1 MTILKKLTQMT
12 SQSQNGTATVVE
24 PETHEKKE
32 TFSFHDQ
39 GYNMSN
45 SCIGNSQILQASL
58 DALYQSFERKCKENL
73 NEQHQLKLPYITEHK
88 GRKTALLNKEE
99 ELPRLEKRIVE
110 TNDEIEELNK
120 NCRIIRTNPETIV
133 DVDTKASAKFW
144 IGLSFLI
151 PLSIYIFIFYISTSF
166 SAFFREFDPGISLFQ
181 GMFDPQALSKAYEA
195 SLLELGFVLF
205 IPFIFF
211 ALGYLI
217 HMFQEKKGI
226 ANTLKITALF
236 IITFLF
242 DAILA
247 YLIDQKLYNLN
258 KTFESEEF
266 GVSVAFQSVGFWVI
280 IFAGFVAY
288 IVWGLVFDFV
298 MKEYADRD
306 KIKTYLKEKKEEILE
321 KEKKLVKIK
330 NEILKVEE
338 VISTIKVRVSELQN
352 IIDGFILPV
361 MNYKALSIEYLQ
373 GWQKYIGSKLTGDEA
388 KRDNEL
394 LACRKVYDKH
404 ISDLDINTDTYQN
417 KLYTKTH

>member
-1 MTILKKLTQMT
+1 MTILRKLTELT
-12 SQSQNGTATVVE
+12 SKSQNGIATVSE
-24 PETHEKKE
+24 PETQEKNE
-32 TFSFHDQ
+32 APSFHDQ
-39 GYNMSN
+39 GYNMSK
-45 SCIGNSQILQASL
+45 SCVGKVQILQSSL
-58 DALYQSFERKCKENL
+58 DALYQSFERKCKQNF
-73 NEQHQLKLPYITEHK
+73 NEQHQLKQPYITEQK
-88 GRKTALLNKEE
+88 GKKTALLNKEDE
-99 ELPRLEKRIVE
+99 ISRLEKRVVQ
-110 TNDEIEELNK
+110 TNDNIEELNK
-120 NCRIIRTNPETIV
+120 DCRKIRTNPEDYV

-151 PLSIYIFIFYISTSF
+151 PLTIYIFIFYISTSF

-226 ANTLKITALF
+226 ENALKIVALF

-298 MKEYADRD
+298 MKENADRD
-306 KIKTYLKEKKEEILE
+306 KIKKFLKEKKEEIVE
-321 KEKKLVKIK
+321 KEGKLVKLK
-330 NEILKVEE
+330 DEILTVEE
-338 VISTIKVRVSELQN
+338 VISIIKVRVSELQN

-361 MNYKALSIEYLQ
+361 MNYKALSTVYLQ
-373 GWQKYIGSKLTGDEA
+373 GWQKYIGSELTGDES
-388 KRDNEL
+388 KRDDQL
-394 LACRKVYDKH
+394 LACRKMYEKH

>member
-1 MTILKKLTQMT
+1 MTILKKLTELT
-12 SQSQNGTATVVE
+12 SKSQNGTATISE
-24 PETHEKKE
+24 SEIQEKKE
-32 TFSFHDQ
+32 VVSFHDQ
-39 GYNMSN
+39 GESTSK
-45 SCIGNSQILQASL
+45 SCTGNPQNLQASL

-73 NEQHQLKLPYITEHK
+73 NGQHKLKQPYITEQK
-88 GRKTALLNKEE
+88 GKKTALLNKEE
-99 ELPRLEKRIVE
+99 ELIRLEKRIDE

-120 NCRIIRTNPETIV
+120 KCRTIRTNPEDIV

-151 PLSIYIFIFYISTSF
+151 PLTAYIFIFYISTSF

-195 SLLELGFVLF
+195 SFLELGFVLF

-226 ANTLKITALF
+226 ANGLKIAALF
-236 IITFLF
+236 IITFIF

-306 KIKTYLKEKKEEILE
+306 KIKTYLKEKKEEIIE
-321 KEKKLVKIK
+321 KQQKLVNIK
-330 NEILKVEE
+330 SEVLTIEE
-338 VISTIKVRVSELQN
+338 VISSIKVRVSELQN

-361 MNYKALSIEYLQ
+361 MNYKALSTEYLQ
-373 GWQKYIGSKLTGDEA
+373 GWQKYIGSGLTGDES
-388 KRDNEL
+388 KRDNQL
-394 LACRKVYDKH
+394 LACRKIYDKH
-404 ISDLDINTDTYQN
+404 ISDLDIDTDSYQN